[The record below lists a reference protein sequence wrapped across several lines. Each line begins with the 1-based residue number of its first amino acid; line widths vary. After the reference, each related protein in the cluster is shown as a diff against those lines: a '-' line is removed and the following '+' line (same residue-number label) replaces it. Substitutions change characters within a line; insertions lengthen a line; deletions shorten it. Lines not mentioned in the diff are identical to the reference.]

1 MGGSRRST
9 LAILVLLL
17 AYVLVYFHRT
27 MTGVMK
33 PEVEYYSEYYGIDA
47 NTLLALMSSAYFYA
61 YAGGQVFM
69 GALVDYYGVRRVGLV
84 MLAMLGVA
92 TLVMGL
98 PNPIALILGRVLVGL
113 SATVVF
119 ISYMRSSALGF
130 GIGSQG
136 RLSSYALL
144 AGSISTILA
153 TYPLRLMLN
162 TIGLPS
168 TLTLLALTAF
178 ILATLVYLVSSDT
191 GGKSGGRTLSS
202 QALMIAR
209 MARSPHSWGVGI
221 AAVAS
226 NGIGLAYQSSWGQTH
241 LSGVFMLD
249 KNTVS
254 EYLMILAVVFALT
267 SIPTGYLSDMF
278 KRRKPFLLASTIV
291 ATAAWSLMYLSSIGA
306 NATLL
311 LLSLVLVGVSQGL
324 HVIAPTMAKEIY
336 SPEISGTATAFF
348 NIVFFTGVALL
359 QSVCSL
365 LDPKVSILINTSI
378 ALAGVV
384 VTLLLVKETYH
395 K

>member
-1 MGGSRRST
+1 MSGSRRST

-61 YAGGQVFM
+61 YAAGQVFM
-69 GALVDYYGVRRVGLV
+69 GALVDYYGVKRVGLV
-84 MLAMLGVA
+84 MLAVLGVA

-98 PNPIALILGRVLVGL
+98 PNAIALILSRVLIGL
-113 SATVVF
+113 SATVAF
-119 ISYMRSSALGF
+119 LSYMRSSALGF
-130 GIGSQG
+130 GIESQG
-136 RLSSYALL
+136 KLSSYALL

-178 ILATLVYLVSSDT
+178 MLAILIYLVSSDT
-191 GGKSGGRTLSS
+191 GSKKSSHTLSS

-209 MARSPHSWGVGI
+209 MAKNPHSWGVGI

-226 NGIGLAYQSSWGQTH
+226 YGIGLAYQSSWGQTH
-241 LSGVFMLD
+241 LSEVFMLD

-254 EYLMILAVVFALT
+254 EYLMILALAFALT
-267 SIPTGYLSDMF
+267 TIPTGYLSDML
-278 KRRKPFLLASTIV
+278 KRRKPFLLASTMV
-291 ATAAWSLMYLSSIGA
+291 ATAAWILLYLSSIET
-306 NATLL
+306 NTMLL

-336 SPEISGTATAFF
+336 SPETSGTAVAFF
-348 NIVFFTGVALL
+348 NIVLFTGIALL
-359 QSVCSL
+359 QSICNL
-365 LDPKVSILINTSI
+365 LNPMVSILINTSI
-378 ALAGVV
+378 ALVGVV
-384 VTLLLVKETYH
+384 VTLLLVEETYRN
-395 K
+395 